1 MFFNGLVTDRDY
13 KSTLVCCRKAEAF
26 LYNMLLDGDVIAWR
40 HPSRAANTRA
50 KLAVKSTENNVDDFI
65 WGRKHEFKKTLQSDR
80 EKRHDLY
87 DGSGQACAQARLG
100 SCAG

>member
-1 MFFNGLVTDRDY
+1 MFFSGLVTDRDY

-50 KLAVKSTENNVDDFI
+50 KLEVKSPEDSVDDFV
-65 WGRKHEFKKTLQSDR
+65 WGGT
-80 EKRHDLY
+80 
-87 DGSGQACAQARLG
+87 
-100 SCAG
+100 